1 MKILFLISSLGSGG
15 AERVASTLC
24 NVWVNRGNT
33 VTLIPT
39 YSGGGTPFYYIDE
52 RVELFYL
59 SDYVGNKKNY
69 LTRIF
74 ALRKII
80 REGNYNVIVSFLP
93 NVNIAA
99 LLASLFTGTP
109 CVVCERSDPSV
120 QPIGY
125 FWRFACKLLYRLSD
139 IVTVQTNAVADSISN
154 VYKGLPEIVV
164 VPNPVPSSLIE
175 WSADLSGAKSR
186 YKLISI
192 GRLSPEKR
200 VDGIV
205 NIFTRLSG
213 DFPDWDLDIWGAG
226 PEESKIQSLI
236 NGNNMGGRIRLMG
249 RSNNPWEIMSQADV
263 FIMNSIFEG
272 FPNAL
277 LEAMAVGLPCVTSDC
292 RSGPREISDNGKY
305 AILVNTEDGVEMEN
319 ALRQLMSNKDL
330 RVDLGQRARISINSR
345 YSVDKVVEIWD
356 GIFKKV
362 ERKE

>member
-24 NVWVNRGNT
+24 NVWVDRGDA

-39 YSGGGTPFYYIDE
+39 YSGGGTPFYHIDD

-59 SDYVGNKKNY
+59 SDFVGNKKNY
-69 LTRIF
+69 LTRML

-80 REGNYNVIVSFLP
+80 REGDYNVIVSFLP

-99 LLASLFTGTP
+99 LLASLFTDTP
-109 CVVCERSDPSV
+109 CVICERSDPSV

-125 FWRFACKLLYRLSD
+125 FWKFACKLLYRLSD
-139 IVTVQTNAVADSISN
+139 IVTVQTNAVADSISS
-154 VYKGLPEIVV
+154 VYKGLPKIVV
-164 VPNPVPSSLIE
+164 VPNPIPGNLIE
-175 WSADLSGAKSR
+175 WSADLGKAKSR
-186 YKLISI
+186 YKLVSI

-200 VDGIV
+200 VDDIV
-205 NIFTRLSG
+205 NIFAGLSG
-213 DFPDWDLDIWGAG
+213 DFFDWDLDIWGAG
-226 PEESKIQSLI
+226 PEESKIQNLI
-236 NGNNMGGRIRLMG
+236 DGYNMNDRIKLMG
-249 RSNNPWEIMSQADV
+249 RSNNPWEVMSQADV

-277 LEAMAVGLPCVTSDC
+277 LEAMAVGLPCITSDC
-292 RSGPREISDNGKY
+292 RSGPREISDNGKN

-330 RVDLGQRARISINSR
+330 RVDLGRRARKSVNSR
-345 YSVDKVVEIWD
+345 YSVNKIIEIWD
-356 GIFKKV
+356 DVFKKV
-362 ERKE
+362 EKK